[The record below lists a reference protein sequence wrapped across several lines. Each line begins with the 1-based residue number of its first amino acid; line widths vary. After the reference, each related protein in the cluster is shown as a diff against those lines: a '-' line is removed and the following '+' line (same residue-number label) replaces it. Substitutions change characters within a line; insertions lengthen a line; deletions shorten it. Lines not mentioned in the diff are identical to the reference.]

1 MRLSR
6 WKEGFPMSDR
16 QLFNPTELHAAPGF
30 THVVSAP
37 AAGLAFLSGQVALD
51 SNFAI
56 VGGDDLA
63 EQTKAAMR
71 NIKTALDAIGASW
84 EDVYRRTIYT
94 LQPTQ
99 YETITAAIEE
109 IQGSSDHP
117 AQTILGVTGLAMDG
131 LLIEIE
137 TTVVLPK

>member
-1 MRLSR
+1 
-6 WKEGFPMSDR
+6 MSGR
-16 QLFNPTELHAAPGF
+16 KLLNPPGLYTAPGF
-30 THVVSAP
+30 THIVTAP
-37 AAGLAFLSGQVALD
+37 PGARLAFLSGQVAFD
-51 SNFAI
+51 TDFAI

-99 YETITAAIEE
+99 YETITAAMEE
-109 IQGSSDHP
+109 VQGSSDHP
-117 AQTILGVTGLAMDG
+117 ATTIVGVTGLVMDG

-137 TTVVLPK
+137 ATVVLPESI